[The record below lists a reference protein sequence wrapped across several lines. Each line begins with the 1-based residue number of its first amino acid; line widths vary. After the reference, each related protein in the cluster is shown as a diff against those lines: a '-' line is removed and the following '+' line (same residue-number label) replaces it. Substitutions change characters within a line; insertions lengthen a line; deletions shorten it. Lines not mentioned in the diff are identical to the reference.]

1 MGGTPY
7 EWEIDL
13 DEVEKPTRI
22 DGKCPMCENPISLAV
37 LESGYTV
44 VIDYNLAANKKYIQC
59 LQCLRVLKPTFNEG
73 SVEFE
78 VVEETVIRTGGNCP
92 VCENFISLS
101 VFHTGDTKILE
112 GALNYKKHYVQC
124 DECFTVLKHS
134 VTKEFYEH
142 AKAQED
148 SPFPYTGDNLH
159 DTTSKRYKAMLAR
172 HAEYTKQKDAKAK
185 AKKQPV

>member
-13 DEVEKPTRI
+13 EEAERPARI

-37 LESGYTV
+37 LESGYAV
-44 VIDYNLAANKKYIQC
+44 VIDYNLAENIEKYIQC
-59 LQCLRVLKPTFNEG
+59 LQCLRILKPTFNEG

-134 VTKEFYEH
+134 VTKDFYEH

-148 SPFPYTGDNLH
+148 ALLSIEELNKL
-159 DTTSKRYKAMLAR
+159 
-172 HAEYTKQKDAKAK
+172 
-185 AKKQPV
+185 

>member
-13 DEVEKPTRI
+13 EEVEKATRI

-37 LESGYTV
+37 LESSYAV
-44 VIDYNLAANKKYIQC
+44 VIDSLAENIEKYVQC
-59 LQCLRVLKPTFNEG
+59 LECLRILKPTFNEG
-73 SVEFE
+73 AVEFKI
-78 VVEETVIRTGGNCP
+78 VEETVIRTGGNCP
-92 VCENFISLS
+92 VCDNFISLS
-101 VFHTGDTKILE
+101 VFRTGDTRILE
-112 GALNYKKHYVQC
+112 GALKYKKHYVQC
-124 DECFTVLKHS
+124 DECFTIIKHP

-142 AKAQED
+142 TKALED